1 MQEYLAGG
9 EGQWRS
15 PPPGRSRIGVQKGVG
30 RTIEGVGVAGN
41 WETGVF
47 SEFLSDQGGDVGVI
61 LSAFSSGTDVEVSCE
76 FESAPS
82 L

>member
-1 MQEYLAGG
+1 MALPSA
-9 EGQWRS
+9 R
-15 PPPGRSRIGVQKGVG
+15 QKQNWGAERGG

-41 WETGVF
+41 WETRVF
-47 SEFLSDQGGDVGVI
+47 LEFLSNQGGDMGVI

-76 FESAPS
+76 FESALS